1 MECILF
7 SCQSMYC
14 SSLRTDVLHT
24 VVALGWCSIAMSNIV
39 HMCTTA
45 HGTAR
50 GCFFFVF
57 FLHNHLVQIIEG
69 PDNRGPDNR
78 GRTAYRF

>member
-1 MECILF
+1 
-7 SCQSMYC
+7 MYC

-24 VVALGWCSIAMSNIV
+24 VVDLGWCSIAMSNIV

-50 GCFFFVF
+50 GFFFF
-57 FLHNHLVQIIEG
+57 FFFFTQSPRIIEG
-69 PDNRGPDNR
+69 PDNQ
-78 GRTAYRF
+78 GRTVFVNF